1 MSMAS
6 DGRRR
11 VQIEGVKPEVDGGRF
26 AIKRVVGERVE
37 VEADIFSD
45 GHDVVAA
52 RLLYRRDGPA
62 GWRESPMEFL
72 VNDRWRGEFKVE
84 EMGEYFYTIEAW
96 VDHYLSWLR
105 DLRKRLAAGSETAT
119 DFLIGAELIE
129 GVARQAGGED
139 AARLGDWARR
149 LRERSEAA
157 DRAAIATEDA
167 LVEVARRYPD
177 RRFAARYG
185 KELRVAV
192 DRARAGF
199 SAWYEVFPRSCAP
212 EPERHGTLQDCME
225 RLPYIA
231 GMGFDV
237 VYLPPIHPIGR
248 AFRKGKNNRTTAE
261 PDDVGSPWAI
271 GAEEGGHKAI
281 HPPLGTVDDFRAL
294 VAKARE
300 MGMEIAMDLA
310 YQCSPDHPYVKEHP
324 QWFRWR
330 PDGTVQYAENPPKK
344 YQDIYPVEFENDDWK
359 GLWEELRSVVLHW
372 VEQGVRIFRVD
383 NPHTKP
389 FAFWEWMIADVKRQY
404 PDVLFLAE
412 AFTRPK
418 VMYRLAKLGFTQ
430 SYTYFSWRN
439 TRHELTEYF
448 TELTRSE
455 VKEFFRPNAWP
466 NTPDILPEY
475 LQIGGRPAFMVRL
488 ALAATLAA
496 NYGIYGPAF
505 ELCENEPREP
515 GSEEYLNSEKYEIRH
530 RDLNAEWSL
539 KDYIGRVNRAR
550 SENPALQSD
559 RGLHFH
565 PTDNEELLCYS
576 KATEDFSS
584 VILVV
589 VNLDFRYRHSGWVH
603 LDLDAL
609 GLEDGHAF
617 QVRDLAGG
625 GTFLWEGSR
634 NYVELD
640 PRTMPVHIFQVRRKI
655 RTETDFDYFM

>member
-455 VKEFFRPNAWP
+455 VKEFFDPLWYKDAIIYETHVKAFFDGN
-466 NTPDILPEY
+466 NDG
-475 LQIGGRPAFMVRL
+475 IGDFPGPAAEARL
-488 ALAATLAA
+488 HAGPRRHVHLAAAVLSVAA
-496 NYGIYGPAF
+496 CATTATTSPTTEASTPTTARWRTSRRSW
-505 ELCENEPREP
+505 PRRT
-515 GSEEYLNSEKYEIRH
+515 N
-530 RDLNAEWSL
+530 
-539 KDYIGRVNRAR
+539 
-550 SENPALQSD
+550 
-559 RGLHFH
+559 
-565 PTDNEELLCYS
+565 
-576 KATEDFSS
+576 
-584 VILVV
+584 
-589 VNLDFRYRHSGWVH
+589 
-603 LDLDAL
+603 
-609 GLEDGHAF
+609 
-617 QVRDLAGG
+617 GG
-625 GTFLWEGSR
+625 CR
-634 NYVELD
+634 
-640 PRTMPVHIFQVRRKI
+640 
-655 RTETDFDYFM
+655 